1 MGRRKNNLRLKRNRR
16 ILFVVSAPSGT
27 GKTTLCERVISNI
40 PGLARSISCTTR
52 LPRGGEINKKDY
64 HFISKADFDRMISQ
78 GKFAEWAVVYGNKY
92 GTLKETIVRSLEK
105 NQDILLQI
113 DVQGARMLSEKFK
126 GDVVTIFLL
135 PPSLG
140 ELRRRLER
148 RGKDT
153 WKKMEMRLRGALREL
168 PQMVFYDYIVLNES
182 LKEASE
188 KLGAIIIAERQRR
201 ERLIR
206 S

>member
-27 GKTTLCERVISNI
+27 GKTTLCERVVSKI
-40 PGLARSISCTTR
+40 PGLVRSISCTTR
-52 LPRGGEINKKDY
+52 QPRRGEVDREDY
-64 HFISKADFDRMISQ
+64 HFVSKTDFDRMIAQ

-113 DVQGARMLSEKFK
+113 DVQGARMLFEKY
-126 GDVVTIFLL
+126 GRDVVTIFLL

-148 RGKDT
+148 RGKDS

-182 LKEASE
+182 LKEAAK
-188 KLGAIIIAERQRR
+188 KLGAIIVAERQKR